1 VSTLIIGGLFALAV
15 VALVALAFVVR
26 GESRT
31 SQTPK
36 APIAN
41 EQSAPTVAAARQQAE
56 ASAPATPVVQ
66 NLPVPEKRD
75 GIVPVRT
82 APARAVEKQRFPIA
96 NGQFHELSV
105 ELHTLHGQAQEIEH
119 RLSILTEMI
128 ERIERSQG
136 GRTSVAEEISRPTDA
151 QHIN

>member
-1 VSTLIIGGLFALAV
+1 MNTLIIGGLFALAV

-31 SQTPK
+31 PQTPK
-36 APIAN
+36 APPAN
-41 EQSAPTVAAARQQAE
+41 EQSAPTVAARQQAE

-66 NLPVPEKRD
+66 NLPAPEKRD